1 MAAETG
7 QVSLKEILT
16 NPSKAFAHPS
26 QVVSATDLSHG
37 DKVKV
42 LKQWELDARLLQVAS
57 EEGMSGG
64 EASMLADVK
73 KAQDDLGV
81 EPPPDDKRGAPTKTG
96 I

>member
-1 MAAETG
+1 MSAETS
-7 QVSLKEILT
+7 QISLKEMLA
-16 NPSKAFAHPS
+16 NPSKAFSHPS
-26 QVVSATDLSHG
+26 QVVSAEQLSHG

-73 KAQDDLGV
+73 QAQDELGV

>member
-1 MAAETG
+1 MENMT
-7 QVSLKEILT
+7 SPTKLKEILT

-26 QVVSATDLSHG
+26 QVVSADELAYE

-42 LKQWELDARLLQVAS
+42 LKQWEIDARLLQVAS

-64 EASMLADVK
+64 EPNMLADVK
-73 KAQDDLGV
+73 KAQDDLGMA
-81 EPPPDDKRGAPTKTG
+81 PRPDDKRGAPTKNG